1 MADIS
6 RELQAIMAA
15 IYGEEVRGSIHDA
28 IEKINLVCDS
38 TLAIGTAVTSP
49 TSSIVGYYDESVY
62 INSDTFD
69 IWKCDGTQWVK
80 QGNIKADLITGVSKI
95 STSGLT
101 DTYRM
106 SFSKSSPITF
116 NITNGSGI
124 SSISKT
130 STSGL
135 EDTYTITYTNG
146 TTSTFKVTNGYTPTV
161 QASKSG
167 KKTTISITNKTG
179 TTNTDIYDGYDPTVS
194 ISKTGK
200 VTTITI
206 TDATGPHTAE
216 IRDGND
222 GSGAGD
228 MLKATYDKDDDGI
241 IDNDALPIASN
252 SQIRAAIDAV
262 R

>member
-38 TLAIGTAVTSP
+38 TLAIGTAVTSS

-69 IWKCDGTQWVK
+69 IWKCDGTKWVK
-80 QGNIKADLITGVSKI
+80 QGNISTDYITGVSKI
-95 STSGLT
+95 STEDLV
-101 DTYRM
+101 DTYQM
-106 SFSKSSPITF
+106 TFSKSNPITF
-116 NITNGSGI
+116 QI
-124 SSISKT
+124 
-130 STSGL
+130 
-135 EDTYTITYTNG
+135 
-146 TTSTFKVTNGYTPTV
+146 TNGYTPTIESNKV
-161 QASKSG
+161 G

-179 TTNTDIYDGYDPTVS
+179 TTTEEILDGLDPTVEV
-194 ISKTGK
+194 SKTGSIA
-200 VTTITI
+200 TITI
-206 TDATGPHTAE
+206 TDVYGPHTVQ
-216 IRDGND
+216 IRDGES
-222 GSGAGD
+222 GSGSGD
-228 MLKATYDKDDDGI
+228 MLKSTYDKDDDGI